1 MERNKSSYSYISDRI
16 MLLQCLKCS
25 LFYRS
30 FSKLKAH
37 KSAGPCA
44 DKLKLK
50 KKEDKVDDITKSI
63 QETKIYDDNN
73 TLEEN
78 LGDNLNE
85 QIKTEPNDIKK
96 EIKTEPRDQHIKE
109 EYATNIKL
117 EPEYTSKEEYYEEH
131 ETSIKLEPKD
141 TIKVEDQFDT
151 ADPAGFEYYDDA
163 EEYVPAP
170 IVVIDSDDEY
180 EPESDD
186 SAPDDD
192 DVEAVRISLILSFP
206 CLISSDRS
214 SFIHLISY

>member
-1 MERNKSSYSYISDRI
+1 

-50 KKEDKVDDITKSI
+50 KKGETLEENSKVDDLAKSI
-63 QETKIYDDNN
+63 EKAKIDNEN

-78 LGDNLNE
+78 LDDNLNE
-85 QIKTEPNDIKK
+85 HIKAEPNDIIK
-96 EIKTEPRDQHIKE
+96 EIKTEPTDAHP
-109 EYATNIKL
+109 TN
-117 EPEYTSKEEYYEEH
+117 
-131 ETSIKLEPKD
+131 IKLEPKD
-141 TIKVEDQFDT
+141 TFDM

-170 IVVIDSDDEY
+170 IVVLDSDDEY

-192 DVEAVRISLILSFP
+192 DVEAVG
-206 CLISSDRS
+206 
-214 SFIHLISY
+214 SFIHPQKRLFLTSLFSF